1 MYTDGSIQ
9 TFNHC
14 VPIIAMT
21 NQTSST
27 PAERGKDSKDGTFFA
42 RLVWRTA
49 YESGHP
55 VIDTQHRQLF
65 AHANELLTAVSQE
78 QPKQEI
84 NRCIAALIE
93 EVVQHFRDEE
103 VILTAA
109 KFATIE
115 QHILLHRQLTAKAVA
130 LVVRFHSGTLN
141 FAELYQFLAYEVV
154 AQHILGADRDFFPC
168 LATTPALTNVTA

>member
-1 MYTDGSIQ
+1 
-9 TFNHC
+9 
-14 VPIIAMT
+14 MT

-27 PAERGKDSKDGTFFA
+27 PAERGKDSKDGKDGPLFA
-42 RLVWRTA
+42 KLVWRMA
-49 YESGHP
+49 YECGNP
-55 VIDTQHRQLF
+55 AIDAQHCQLF

-78 QPKQEI
+78 HPRQEI
-84 NRCIAALIE
+84 NRCIASLIE

-109 KFATIE
+109 NFAAIE

-130 LVVRFHSGTLN
+130 LAVRFHSGTLN

-154 AQHILGADRDFFPC
+154 AQHMLGADREFFPC
-168 LATTPALTNVTA
+168 LAATPTQTSVPA